1 MQKYKSNLTT
11 ASGSAVRGAN
21 ITVLD
26 STGAL
31 ASIYLDKNGTVPSA
45 NPVTTGNDG
54 TFSFYAANGR
64 YSLRTD
70 SAGANVLEEDVIL
83 LNDPVERYAG
93 LATDSE
99 LRDRA
104 THTGKQAIDT
114 VTGLQDAIDALVGKS
129 GAQVM
134 TGDLTVPS
142 INGGQLAG
150 TRNKVINGAF
160 QVNQRTYVS
169 GAATTAGQYTLDRW
183 KVTGTGGVSFSTT
196 AGKTTVTIPAGQ
208 TLQQVIEGL
217 DLQSGTYVLSWE
229 GTAQGRVGAG
239 AYGASGAVTAAITGG
254 TNTIIEFNAGTVANV
269 QFEPGTIAT
278 PFENRS
284 YGLELALGQR
294 YYETGYFDLRCYS
307 QYGTS
312 NRVSFAVVKRAAP
325 TLTMSDIDYGGTGAV
340 VAYADSPTIDSFR
353 AGADW
358 TSTPAWRSVGF
369 RWEADSEL

>member
-83 LNDPVERYAG
+83 LNDPVERYSG

-104 THTGKQAIDT
+104 THTGTQEIST
-114 VTGLQDAIDALVGKS
+114 VTGWQDALADWFKS
-129 GAQVM
+129 AGIV
-134 TGDLTVPS
+134 VPS

-150 TRNKVINGAF
+150 MRNKIINGGF
-160 QVNQRTYVS
+160 SVNQRGYVS
-169 GAATTAGQYTLDRW
+169 GSATTAGQYTLDYW
-183 KVTGTGGVSFSTT
+183 KVTGTGGITYNTV
-196 AGKTTVTIPAGQ
+196 GNKVTVTIPAGQ
-208 TLQQVIEGL
+208 TLQQVIDGL
-217 DLQSGTYVLSWE
+217 DLQTGPYVLSWS
-229 GTAQGRVGAG
+229 GTAQARINGG
-239 AYGASGAVTAAITGG
+239 AYGTSGNVSATITGG
-254 TNTIIEFNAGTVANV
+254 VSTTIEFNAGTVTEV
-269 QFEPGTIAT
+269 QLELGTTPTVFER
-278 PFENRS
+278 RS
-284 YGLELALGQR
+284 YGAEEVLCKR
-294 YYETGYFDLRCYS
+294 IYEFGTFEKRAYS

-312 NRVSFAVVKRAAP
+312 DRVRFTVAKRVPP
-325 TLTMSDIDYGGTGAV
+325 TITIANATDQSTGTSGF
-340 VAYADSPTIDSFR
+340 YADEATTESFR

-358 TSTPAWRSVGF
+358 TPTAAWRAASF
-369 RWEADSEL
+369 DWFADAGQ